1 MDDDHL
7 KREQIREFFAALSD
21 SERLRLLTAFADG
34 LFDRERA
41 LIVNGRLVGPAPCL
55 GGGRKRPFE
64 ASA

>member
-1 MDDDHL
+1 MDDEL

-21 SERLRLLTAFADG
+21 SERLRPLAAFADG

-41 LIVNGRLVGPAPCL
+41 LIVNGRPVGPPPKH
-55 GGGRKRPFE
+55 GGGRRRPFE